1 VPVVVVVVHL
11 PGMQLGLVAVVP
23 MLNAETEVE
32 PNAVKSRV
40 AAASRMILDMDFAP
54 CFQLFG
60 GIDLQ
65 EYLYFPYWE
74 LFA

>member
-1 VPVVVVVVHL
+1 
-11 PGMQLGLVAVVP
+11 MQLGLVAVVP
-23 MLNAETEVE
+23 TLKAETEVE

-65 EYLYFPYWE
+65 PYCISHIGK